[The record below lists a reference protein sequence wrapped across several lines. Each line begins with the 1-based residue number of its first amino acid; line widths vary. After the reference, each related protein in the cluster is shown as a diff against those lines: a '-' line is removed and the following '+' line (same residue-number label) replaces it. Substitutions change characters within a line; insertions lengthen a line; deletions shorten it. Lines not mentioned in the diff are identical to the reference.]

1 MHMPERTD
9 KAEDRRRSTRFSCGG
24 YAKINC
30 LPSDGIILP
39 GTIRDLSLH
48 GCCID
53 IPQSFACGARA
64 EIMVRVNAASFRAVG
79 EVKVIRGPSA
89 AGMEFVYLS
98 AGGKDLLGELIA
110 ELARLQAL
118 MNKLKSARREMDAE
132 SFRKQQDS
140 GRIHAAMLNTR
151 FPFLGTIL
159 GKENPGEIEDDGKG
173 RIMEAQPL
181 VIPVDLF
188 G

>member
-1 MHMPERTD
+1 
-9 KAEDRRRSTRFSCGG
+9 
-24 YAKINC
+24 
-30 LPSDGIILP
+30 
-39 GTIRDLSLH
+39 
-48 GCCID
+48 
-53 IPQSFACGARA
+53 
-64 EIMVRVNAASFRAVG
+64 
-79 EVKVIRGPSA
+79 
-89 AGMEFVYLS
+89 LS

-159 GKENPGEIEDDGKG
+159 GTENPGEIEDDGKG